1 MVARFHPYLR
11 AAAGPAP
18 SGSTDELRSH
28 LLARAPHLG
37 SPLGGATAP
46 AGVVQHLNHRAAAT
60 WQGPGLALYH
70 RRSPELWLVE
80 DNTARGTRTRF
91 LLTGHGRWDLH
102 SLQELSQYGRYQVT
116 LHSHAGTSEAW
127 KSDLDLYDRLG
138 ASDRQMLRLPH
149 LEISGEAPRPAPA
162 HLTTTT
168 TTASPDP
175 AQCADVLAQL
185 KLPYNVRSLNAATHE
200 WAHYASLDLAI
211 DDLPGAAHRECAAF
225 VALELNALA
234 AASRA
239 WRHPWEEARLGGAP
253 TKPSHHS
260 KLVRAT
266 VRAVVTDT
274 VINTFCE
281 RSLTLLAP
289 GLDHLD
295 AQDFVRTAER
305 CLQFLWDRDA
315 RNAVVWFNLDKCF
328 AAVRYSI
335 PLENPTRRAPVDAKP
350 ALPTPSQDGCE
361 PPTLPGPGGLHPPG
375 ATAE

>member
-1 MVARFHPYLR
+1 MVARFHPYRR
-11 AAAGPAP
+11 AAAGPAMR
-18 SGSTDELRSH
+18 GSTDELRSH

-37 SPLGGATAP
+37 SPLGGAAP

-60 WQGPGLALYH
+60 WHGPGLALYH

-80 DNTARGTRTRF
+80 DNTARGPRARF

-102 SLQELSQYGRYQVT
+102 SLQLSQYGRYQVT
-116 LHSHAGTSEAW
+116 LHSHACTTEAW

-138 ASDRQMLRLPH
+138 APERQMLRLPH

-168 TTASPDP
+168 TASTDP

-185 KLPYNVRSLNAATHE
+185 KLPYNVRSLNATTHE

-211 DDLPGAAHRECAAF
+211 DDLPGAAHRECEAC
-225 VALELNALA
+225 VALELNALP
-234 AASRA
+234 AASRP
-239 WRHPWEEARLGGAP
+239 WRHPWEEARQGGAP
-253 TKPSHHS
+253 AKPSPNT

-281 RSLTLLAP
+281 RSLTLAP

-305 CLQFLWDRDA
+305 CLQFLGDRDA
-315 RNAVVWFNLDKCF
+315 RNAVVWFNLDKGF

-350 ALPTPSQDGCE
+350 ALPTPRPDWCE
-361 PPTLPGPGGLHPPG
+361 PPTLPDPGGLHPPG